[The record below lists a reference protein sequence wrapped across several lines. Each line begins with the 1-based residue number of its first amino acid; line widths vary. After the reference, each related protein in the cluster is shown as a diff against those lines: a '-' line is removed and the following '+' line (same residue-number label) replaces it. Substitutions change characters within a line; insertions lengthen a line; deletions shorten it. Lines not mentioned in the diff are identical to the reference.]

1 MIKISN
7 YDSLEINDK
16 YLSVNGKS
24 LCEITYLTKDDIESK
39 MDKAASNLWNILD
52 SFIENTLDYAKRKRT
67 NYQPGKIAK
76 IVYQYERSP
85 CPCGDKGE
93 GYREDLRA
101 IRTYIDEVNPI
112 MIGVDGGANALLDF
126 GYRPDIIIGDMDSV
140 SDISLMNCK
149 EIIVHA
155 YPNGNCPG
163 MKRIESLGLK
173 AVKFPFIG
181 TSEDAALVLAYE
193 QNAELIVTVGS
204 HTNMIDFLEKEDQEW
219 PAQC

>member
-1 MIKISN
+1 
-7 YDSLEINDK
+7 
-16 YLSVNGKS
+16 
-24 LCEITYLTKDDIESK
+24 

-52 SFIENTLDYAKRKRT
+52 SFIENTLDYAKKE
-67 NYQPGKIAK
+67 KELI
-76 IVYQYERSP
+76 ISP
-85 CPCGDKGE
+85 VKLPKSSINMKGRHVLVVIRGE

-173 AVKFPFIG
+173 AVKFP
-181 TSEDAALVLAYE
+181 SSVPVRMLLW
-193 QNAELIVTVGS
+193 S
-204 HTNMIDFLEKEDQEW
+204 
-219 PAQC
+219 